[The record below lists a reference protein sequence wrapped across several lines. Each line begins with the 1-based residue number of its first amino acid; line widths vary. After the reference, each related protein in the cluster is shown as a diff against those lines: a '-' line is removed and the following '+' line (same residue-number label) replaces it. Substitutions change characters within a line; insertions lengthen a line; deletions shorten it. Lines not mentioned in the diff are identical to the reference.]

1 MMIRLFL
8 FALLFGLISVSEA
21 DAERSSRAELEQVR
35 KERQS
40 LIKIR
45 TQLESRLGVLGKELR
60 KLDGALVSARSA
72 RRKISGK
79 ISEVDRKLLELRS
92 KKMSLKD
99 DIQHQEARML
109 KQSVAAYQRASRQ
122 PGWLDTFAGV
132 SASEI
137 PHRKMM
143 LQFALLSQERE
154 RQAWQSRIVEL
165 AAVEKMEVVKRDELA
180 LLQQERAKRER
191 QIASRVAEKRKM
203 AKRVRR
209 DVHLKRERETQLIA
223 QEKALQRLIAGL
235 GEALRSSD
243 KAANSLPVRKLKGK
257 LPWPLKGKIVARY
270 NSLPVVGRPR
280 LTGVQMVPR
289 SQKGKGRQVRA
300 IGSGQVRY
308 SDWFGGYGLMMIVDH
323 GDGLISVYAHNDALY
338 LQMGEWVEEGETLA
352 EAGSTGWIE
361 DVRLYF
367 EVRDKGK
374 PVNPADWCRK

>member
-1 MMIRLFL
+1 MVRLFL
-8 FALLFGLISVSEA
+8 FVLLFGLIFVSEV
-21 DAERSSRAELEQVR
+21 DAEQGTRTELEQVR

-45 TQLESRLGVLGKELR
+45 KQLESRLGVLGRELR

-72 RRKISGK
+72 RREVSGK

-92 KKMSLKD
+92 KKMALKD
-99 DIQHQEARML
+99 DIQHQEAQML
-109 KQSVAAYQRASRQ
+109 KQSVAAYQRANRQ
-122 PGWLDTFAGV
+122 PGWLDSFAGV

-154 RQAWQSRIVEL
+154 RQTWQSRIVEL

-180 LLQQERAKRER
+180 MLQRERVKRER
-191 QIASRVAEKRKM
+191 QVASRVAEKRKM
-203 AKRVRR
+203 ARRVRR
-209 DVHLKRERETQLIA
+209 DVHLKKEREAQLIV

-235 GEALRSSD
+235 GEALRDSD
-243 KAANSLPVRKLKGK
+243 KALNSLPVRKLKGK
-257 LPWPLKGKIVARY
+257 LPWPLKGKVVARY
-270 NSLPVVGRPR
+270 NSLAVIGRPR

-338 LQMGEWVEEGETLA
+338 LQMGEWVEEGEVLA

>member
-1 MMIRLFL
+1 MVRLFL
-8 FALLFGLISVSEA
+8 LALLIGLVTVSEA
-21 DAERSSRAELEQVR
+21 DAGQNARTELEQIK

-40 LIKIR
+40 LVQIR
-45 TQLESRLGVLGKELR
+45 QQLESKLGLLGKELR
-60 KLDGALVSARSA
+60 QLDGALVTARSA
-72 RRKISGK
+72 YREVSGK
-79 ISEVDRKLLELRS
+79 ITEVDRKLLELHR
-92 KKMSLKD
+92 KKVALKA
-99 DIQHQEARML
+99 DIKRQEAKML
-109 KQSVAAYQRASRQ
+109 KQSVAAYQRVNRQ
-122 PGWLDTFAGV
+122 PGWLDAFAGV

-143 LQFALLSQERE
+143 LQFALHSQERE
-154 RQAWQSRIVEL
+154 RQAWQSKIVKL

-180 LLQQERAKRER
+180 VLQQERAKR
-191 QIASRVAEKRKM
+191 QSQVASRVAEKHKM
-203 AKRVRR
+203 AERVRR
-209 DVHLKRERETQLIA
+209 DVGLNKQREAQLIA

-235 GEALRSSD
+235 GEGLLSSD
-243 KAANSLPVRKLKGK
+243 RAADSLPVRKLKGK
-257 LPWPLKGKIVARY
+257 LPWPLKGKIVARF

-280 LTGVQMVPR
+280 LTGVQMAPR
-289 SQKGKGRQVRA
+289 SHAGKGRQVKA

-338 LQMGEWVEEGETLA
+338 LQMGEWVEEGEALA